1 MSVAD
6 EIFAVFARRGS
17 QAYFGESVSITEH
30 SLQAAHAA
38 QLQGAPSSL
47 VVAALLHDIGHL
59 IDDVPDDIA
68 EWTVGAKHE
77 EVGSRWLATRF
88 GPAVYQPVRLHVP
101 AKRYL
106 CAVDAH
112 YVAQLSPA
120 SVRTLELQGGP
131 MSAGEAAAFER
142 EPFFSD
148 AVRVRRWDDRGKQAG
163 LETARLTEYRTLLE
177 TLGSRNLTGAL

>member
-6 EIFAVFARRGS
+6 EIFAVFGRRGA
-17 QAYFGESVSITEH
+17 QAYFGERVSITEH

-38 QLQGAPSSL
+38 QVEGAPPSL

-59 IDDVPDDIA
+59 LEDVPDDIA
-68 EWTVGAKHE
+68 EWTVDAQHE
-77 EVGSRWLATRF
+77 EIGSRWLATRF
-88 GPAVYQPVRLHVP
+88 APAVCQPVGLHVP

-106 CAVDAH
+106 CAIDAR

-131 MSAGEAAAFER
+131 MSAPEVAAFEN
-142 EPFFSD
+142 EPFFRD
-148 AVRVRRWDDRGKQAG
+148 AVRVRHWDDLGKRVG
-163 LETARLTEYRTLLE
+163 LTTAHLTEYRTLLE
-177 TLGSRNLTGAL
+177 SLGNR